1 MNSAN
6 LWMPIAA
13 YFIGSIPVGW
23 IISKVFYK
31 TDIRTKG
38 SGNIGATNALRNFGT
53 SVGIIVLLL
62 DMLKGFLVVRIAGGI
77 FSMASGMV
85 TLCGLLAILGHVFPV
100 WLKFRGGKGVATAA
114 GVFLALAPLS
124 LGIAFGLF
132 VIVVVLT
139 RYVSLGSILAALTFG
154 VVVYISEFQK
164 EVQNWSKLLL
174 ITVVVLVIIYNH
186 RQNIERLLQGKENRL
201 TFTKKGNK

>member
-1 MNSAN
+1 MTNAN
-6 LWMPIAA
+6 LWMPVLA
-13 YFIGSIPVGW
+13 YLLGSIPVGW
-23 IISKVFYK
+23 IVARVFFK
-31 TDIRTKG
+31 TDIRKQG

-53 SVGIIVLLL
+53 TVGIIVLLL
-62 DMLKGFLVVRIAGGI
+62 DLLKGFLAVRIAGGI
-77 FSMASGMV
+77 FGMESGLV

-124 LGIAFGLF
+124 LAIALGLF
-132 VIVVVLT
+132 VIIVALT

-154 VVVYISEFQK
+154 VAVYLFEFQQY
-164 EVQNWSKLLL
+164 VQNWSKLLL
-174 ITVVVLVIIYNH
+174 ITLVILMIIFKH
-186 RQNIERLLQGKENRL
+186 RRNIGRLLKGNENRL

>member
-77 FSMASGMV
+77 FGMASGMV

>member
-1 MNSAN
+1 MTNAN
-6 LWMPIAA
+6 LWMPVLA
-13 YFIGSIPVGW
+13 YLLGSIPVGW
-23 IISKVFYK
+23 IVARVFFK
-31 TDIRTKG
+31 TDIRKQG

-53 SVGIIVLLL
+53 TVGIIVLLL
-62 DMLKGFLVVRIAGGI
+62 DLLKGFLAVRIAGGI
-77 FSMASGMV
+77 FGMESGLV

-124 LGIAFGLF
+124 LAIALGLF
-132 VIVVVLT
+132 VIIVALT

-154 VVVYISEFQK
+154 VAVYLFEFQQY
-164 EVQNWSKLLL
+164 VQNWSKLLL
-174 ITVVVLVIIYNH
+174 ITLVILMIIFKH
-186 RQNIERLLQGKENRL
+186 RQNIGRLLKGNENRL

>member
-1 MNSAN
+1 
-6 LWMPIAA
+6 MPVLA
-13 YFIGSIPVGW
+13 YLLGSIPVGW
-23 IISKVFYK
+23 IVARVFFK
-31 TDIRTKG
+31 TDIRKQG

-53 SVGIIVLLL
+53 TVGIIVLLL
-62 DMLKGFLVVRIAGGI
+62 DLLKGFLAVRIAGGI
-77 FSMASGMV
+77 FGMESGLV

-124 LGIAFGLF
+124 LAIALGLF
-132 VIVVVLT
+132 VIIVALT

-154 VVVYISEFQK
+154 VAVYLFEFQQY
-164 EVQNWSKLLL
+164 VQNWSKLLL
-174 ITVVVLVIIYNH
+174 ITLVILMIIFKH
-186 RQNIERLLQGKENRL
+186 RRNIGRLLKGNENRL